1 MSRKKLFFKEKIN
14 IYNFNYVNEY
24 LIQFK
29 KDFLKIIYDEEELN
43 DLLYMV
49 NQKQN
54 FYIKYHIIIFLY
66 R

>member
-29 KDFLKIIYDEEELN
+29 KDFLKIINDEEELN

-49 NQKQN
+49 YQKKN
-54 FYIKYHIIIFLY
+54 F
-66 R
+66 